1 MTTPTD
7 GSAALPADVLA
18 FLRGI
23 AGDEPTDA
31 LLREA
36 QARSDS
42 ADLNEAWIA
51 DARLRAAELLE
62 AHGGR

>member
-1 MTTPTD
+1 MSD
-7 GSAALPADVLA
+7 SAALPNDVLA
-18 FLRGI
+18 FLRGL
-23 AGDEPTDA
+23 AGDEPTDM

-36 QARSDS
+36 QRWSDS

-62 AHGGR
+62 ANGGR